1 MKFWERL
8 LKPRPGE
15 LASAGESGTDERAE
29 PSGWVGLLRQLG
41 VLMVCLVGLVIAHGY
56 ADDYYKVRDW
66 LAWRILAY
74 WLCSLVFVASS
85 ISVGHLTLKLV
96 AREELPALEHL
107 ALAFGVGVMEFQ
119 LLVVL
124 GGACQLYYGWF
135 FFVPPVLCLVGVRSL
150 WQFLAATKDRYSQQP
165 LRPLQWVILVFGI
178 LCLGLVYFN
187 LLTPDN
193 VSFDSRAMHM
203 GVAEDYVAS
212 HGIRRFNEGWVFA
225 GAPHFGSFLYVWAFL
240 IPGSKLHDQMVLAQH
255 LEFMVFLGT
264 TLLAIPAVVRRLV
277 PGADP
282 RVVWVARFLFP
293 GVMLYDSSLSGGADH
308 LAAMYGPLMYLALLL
323 AWKRL
328 EVRYAALLG
337 ALVAG
342 AVMTKYTMG
351 IMTLPFLGLA
361 LSFRGGSLL
370 VQNIRAEK
378 SERRWG
384 WLWGFLAFGLAGLV
398 VGSPHWLKNWIH
410 YGDPAYPMLR
420 GMFSSRPWLPG
431 SSEMWVRFEE
441 TQLWAADHDWSGL
454 KQSFWA
460 TLDFSFVPNDWP
472 RFHGQRA
479 VFGSLYTLLF
489 PALLFLRRSLRTWAV
504 VAWVQLGV
512 FCWYWI
518 SHQDR
523 YLQSITPLMAVV
535 VAAVLCLIWQQRSTL
550 LKVASGALVAFQV
563 VWGGDVP
570 FLPTHSMIKSP
581 QRATLDLLQAGNAGK
596 YASRFGPK
604 KSSFEAEGK
613 LLPPGAR
620 VVMHDQVMTLGIAHA
635 SIRDA
640 RPWQFGLNYAL
651 LKDRAQ
657 VHRAL
662 KDLGATHVL
671 WLDGEQRY
679 WDSVAGEAV
688 FLGFAKHTINQRK
701 VKGGTLG
708 EMPKEPPN
716 AARNAKLLLVRCASK
731 GYATGIYDLEDVSVL
746 RFAPEEDELPKPRV
760 PLRPDTIA
768 DRLGSV
774 EYVVTDANCGSDR
787 VEAVRKLF
795 VRAGRTQAA
804 GKFPAY
810 EYWSKRE

>member
-1 MKFWERL
+1 MRDGVERT
-8 LKPRPGE
+8 GW
-15 LASAGESGTDERAE
+15 SGR
-29 PSGWVGLLRQLG
+29 LRHLG
-41 VLMVCLVGLVIAHGY
+41 VLLVCLVGLVIAHGY
-56 ADDYYKVRDW
+56 ADDYYRIHDW
-66 LAWRILAY
+66 LAWRILGY
-74 WLCSLVFVASS
+74 WLCSLVFVAA
-85 ISVGHLTLKLV
+85 SVSAGHITLKGV
-96 AREELPALEHL
+96 TRGELPPLEHV

-124 GGACQLYYGWF
+124 GGALKLYYGWF
-135 FFVPPVLCLVGVRSL
+135 FFVPPVICLLGAPSL
-150 WQFLAATKDRYSQQP
+150 RRFLVATKHRYSHEP
-165 LRPLQWVILVFGI
+165 LSPLQWVILVFGV

-212 HGIRRFNEGWVFA
+212 HGIRRFDEGWVFA

-240 IPGSKLHDQMVLAQH
+240 IPGSKLHDQMELAQH

-264 TLLAIPAVVRRLV
+264 TLLAVPAVVRRLV
-277 PGADP
+277 PGSDP

-308 LAAMYGPLMYLALLL
+308 LAAMYGPLIYLALLL
-323 AWKRL
+323 AWPRL
-328 EVRYAALLG
+328 EVKFAALLG
-337 ALVAG
+337 VLVAG

-361 LSFRGGSLL
+361 LTARGVFLL
-370 VQNIRAEK
+370 VKNIRADK
-378 SERRWG
+378 SARRWG
-384 WLWGFLAFGLAGLV
+384 WLWGFVAFALAGLT
-398 VGSPHWLKNWIH
+398 VGAPHWLKNWIH

-420 GMFSSRPWLPG
+420 GVFSSRPWLPG

-441 TQLWAADHDWSGL
+441 TQLWAAEHDWSGV

-472 RFHGQRA
+472 RFHGHRA

-504 VAWVQLGV
+504 VAWIQLGV

-523 YLQSITPLMAVV
+523 YLQSITPLMAAV
-535 VAAVLCLIWQQRSTL
+535 VAAVLCMIWQQRSTL

-581 QRATLDLLQAGNAGK
+581 QRATLKLLEAGHAGK
-596 YASRFGPK
+596 YASRLGPK

-651 LKDRAQ
+651 LKDRPQ
-657 VHRAL
+657 VYQAL
-662 KDLGATHVL
+662 KDLGATHVF
-671 WLDGEQRY
+671 WPAGQQRY

-688 FLGFAKHTINQRK
+688 FLGFATRTTNQRK
-701 VKGGTLG
+701 VRSGTLG
-708 EMPKEPPN
+708 EMPSEPPS
-716 AARNAKLLLVRCASK
+716 AARNTKLLLVRCGSK

-760 PLRPDTIA
+760 SLQADA
-768 DRLGSV
+768 LVDRLGSV
-774 EYVVTDANCGSDR
+774 EYVVTDAGCGSDR
-787 VEAVRKLF
+787 VEAIRKLF
-795 VRAGRTQAA
+795 ILTGRTQAS

-810 EYWSKRE
+810 DYWSKRE